1 MDKLLV
7 TEHLGELR
15 KRIIVSFVAVV
26 IGFGLSFHFSEQIFS
41 ILILP
46 MNSSFRFSFSYPFIF
61 IETLKTSNELVF
73 LALTEPL
80 WMHFKIAIISSF
92 ILVSPIIFY
101 EVWKFISPGL
111 LAKEKKYVVPFVCIA
126 SFLFL
131 LGALFCF
138 IFILPFAVKFLLTYK
153 TENLKDML
161 SVGRYIDFCLKFI
174 VAFGAIFELP
184 VIMVVLTK
192 ARIVT
197 PDFLAKNRKYAIVLA
212 FVVAALL
219 TPTPDAFNCTLMA
232 FPIIIMYETGI
243 LASRFFS
250 TKQKGG
256 RDDKIEKTGEK
267 ND

>member
-80 WMHFKIAIISSF
+80 WMHFKIAIISSL

-153 TENLKDML
+153 TANLKDML

-184 VIMVVLTK
+184 VIIVVLTK
-192 ARIVT
+192 VGIVT

-232 FPIIIMYETGI
+232 FPIIIMYEIGI

-250 TKQKGG
+250 TKQKDG
-256 RDDKIEKTGEK
+256 RDDKTEKTGGGK
-267 ND
+267 

>member
-15 KRIIVSFVAVV
+15 KRLIVSFAAIV
-26 IGFGLSFHFSEQIFS
+26 IGFGLSFHFSEYIFS
-41 ILILP
+41 ILIFP
-46 MNSSFRFSFSYPFIF
+46 MNGSFIFSFSYPFVS

-138 IFILPFAVKFLLTYK
+138 FRP
-153 TENLKDML
+153 
-161 SVGRYIDFCLKFI
+161 
-174 VAFGAIFELP
+174 
-184 VIMVVLTK
+184 
-192 ARIVT
+192 
-197 PDFLAKNRKYAIVLA
+197 
-212 FVVAALL
+212 
-219 TPTPDAFNCTLMA
+219 
-232 FPIIIMYETGI
+232 
-243 LASRFFS
+243 
-250 TKQKGG
+250 
-256 RDDKIEKTGEK
+256 
-267 ND
+267 

>member
-111 LAKEKKYVVPFVCIA
+111 LAKEKKYVVPFV
-126 SFLFL
+126 
-131 LGALFCF
+131 
-138 IFILPFAVKFLLTYK
+138 
-153 TENLKDML
+153 
-161 SVGRYIDFCLKFI
+161 
-174 VAFGAIFELP
+174 
-184 VIMVVLTK
+184 
-192 ARIVT
+192 
-197 PDFLAKNRKYAIVLA
+197 
-212 FVVAALL
+212 
-219 TPTPDAFNCTLMA
+219 
-232 FPIIIMYETGI
+232 
-243 LASRFFS
+243 
-250 TKQKGG
+250 
-256 RDDKIEKTGEK
+256 
-267 ND
+267 

>member
-15 KRIIVSFVAVV
+15 KRIIVSFAAVV

-46 MNSSFRFSFSYPFIF
+46 MNSSFRFSFSYPFIS

-80 WMHFKIAIISSF
+80 WMHFKIALISSF

-131 LGALFCF
+131 SGVLFCF
-138 IFILPFAVKFLLTYK
+138 IIILPFAVKFLLTYK
-153 TENLKDML
+153 TQNLKDML

-184 VIMVVLTK
+184 VVMVVLTK
-192 ARIVT
+192 VGIVT

-212 FVVAALL
+212 FVAAAIL
-219 TPTPDAFNCTLMA
+219 TPTPDAFNCILMA
-232 FPIIIMYETGI
+232 FPIIIMYEAGI
-243 LASRFFS
+243 LASRFLS
-250 TKQKGG
+250 TKQKSG